1 MQEAKQ
7 TPEEELFKDR
17 FYTNFDWDRISVTN
31 FNSAH
36 TPREC
41 QLQWR
46 NLVHPEINRGVWC
59 PEEASQIFS
68 SKIIYFHPGL
78 STEEVS

>member
-1 MQEAKQ
+1 MQEVKR
-7 TPEEELFKDR
+7 TPEEELFQDR
-17 FYTNFDWDRISVTN
+17 FHSNFDWDRISVTN

-41 QLQWR
+41 QLQWM

-59 PEEASQIFS
+59 PEEVGFPCTLNI
-68 SKIIYFHPGL
+68 
-78 STEEVS
+78 